1 MNNVKNVGEGRF
13 FKVVKGCPFVV
24 RLPER
29 STKYS
34 AGYDF
39 FCPYPVAIAPGQ
51 TIKIKTWV
59 KARFPRGEF
68 LMICD
73 RSSFG
78 IKKHLEAIKVS
89 ERGVCRR
96 KEGD

>member
-39 FCPYPVAIAPGQ
+39 FCPYPVAIAPG
-51 TIKIKTWV
+51 
-59 KARFPRGEF
+59 
-68 LMICD
+68 
-73 RSSFG
+73 
-78 IKKHLEAIKVS
+78 
-89 ERGVCRR
+89 
-96 KEGD
+96 